1 MTLGELLKDLLE
13 VPEAHAALPI
23 RGVCEDSRRI
33 RPGDLFVAISGL
45 TVDGCD
51 FADAAVRGGAAAVVA
66 PRALELSVPCL
77 VAQQPAR
84 VLALVA
90 ARLQGEP
97 ARALRLLGVTGT
109 NGKTTTTYLCEAI
122 LAAAGRRP
130 GVIGTVG
137 YRYAG
142 RSEPAPFT
150 TPTALVL
157 QELLA
162 RMRDARCT
170 DVVAEVSSHAL
181 ELGRVFGL
189 DFEVAGFT
197 HLTQDHLDL
206 HGTMERYLRAKLLLF
221 SQHLRAGG
229 TAVVNVDG
237 AGADEVLQVVERRG
251 DVARLRCSTA
261 GREAEAWLDGV
272 AHSVDGISATLCIRE
287 ERVAL
292 RSRLLGS
299 YNADN
304 ILMASSL
311 CRAAGV
317 PLEAIA
323 RGVAELRGVPGRL
336 ERVEDPRGELAVLVD
351 YAHTPDALERAMAV
365 LRPLCRGRL
374 LVVFG
379 CGGDR
384 DRSKR
389 PKMGRAVARDA
400 DLGIVTSDNP
410 RSEDPLSIIAMIEA
424 GVREEQI
431 PRLSELSAS
440 SARGY
445 LVEPDRRRAIALAV
459 AAARPGD
466 ILLIAGKGH
475 EDYQILRAPE
485 GHTYKIHFDDREVAR
500 EAMGQRG

>member
-1 MTLGELLKDLLE
+1 MTLGDLLKDVIE
-13 VPEAHAALPI
+13 VPEASAELPI
-23 RGVCEDSRRI
+23 AGVCEDSRRV

-51 FADAAVRGGAAAVVA
+51 FAPAAVKGGAAAVVA
-66 PRALELSVPCL
+66 PRALELGVPCL
-77 VAQQPAR
+77 VSKQPAR
-84 VLALVA
+84 VLALAA

-97 ARALRLLGVTGT
+97 ARALRLVGVTGT

-206 HGTMERYLRAKLLLF
+206 HGSMERYLRAKLLLF

-237 AGADEVLQVVERRG
+237 DGADEVLQVVERRG
-251 DVARLRCSTA
+251 DVAPLRCSTR
-261 GREAEAWLDGV
+261 GRAAEAFLAEV
-272 AHSVDGISATLCIRE
+272 AHSVDGIAATLTIRGE
-287 ERVAL
+287 QVAL

-304 ILMASSL
+304 ILMAAAL
-311 CRAAGV
+311 CRAAGA
-317 PLEAIA
+317 PLAAIA
-323 RGVAELRGVPGRL
+323 EGIASLRGVPGRL

-351 YAHTPDALERAMAV
+351 YAHTPDALERAMGV

-410 RSEDPLSIIAMIEA
+410 RSEDPLSIIAMIEE
-424 GVREEQI
+424 GVREERI
-431 PRLSELSAS
+431 ARLAS
-440 SARGY
+440 LAGADRGY
-445 LVEPDRRRAIALAV
+445 LVEPDRRRAIGLAV
-459 AAARPGD
+459 QAARPGD

-500 EAMGQRG
+500 EAMEQR